1 MNDYKLENG
10 KIYEQTE
17 VNPLQKRAALQNK
30 IDNFTLMI
38 AQLTTEKSQLEAEL
52 AKLETVFDFS
62 K

>member
-17 VNPLQKRAALQNK
+17 VSPLQKRAALQNK

-52 AKLETVFDFS
+52 VKLETVFDFS